1 MERRGDEHPLRIG
14 NVRHLID
21 SSGRVLKMSDDAAQ
35 HTSGAGLN
43 ALLQTAERLV
53 TACSIEQV
61 VAVLRDVARSLVGA
75 EGIAVVLRD
84 GDQCCYVAED
94 AVSPLWTG
102 QSFPSASCVS
112 GWAMRHNETVVIED
126 VLLDERVPQEA
137 YARTFV
143 RSLVL
148 VPIGRPTASAAL
160 GAYWAEPKQHAAE
173 VIEKLQSLGR
183 LATLALENARLQKA
197 RDRAAKLGAVQSR
210 VLELAVEE
218 APLPETLT
226 AIVLEMEQLA
236 DSGMLGSILLV
247 DSDGKRLCHGAAPNL
262 SSAYNEA
269 VDGIEIGS
277 AVGSCGSAV
286 CRNEPVFVS
295 DIASDPLWTDY
306 RELAAEH
313 GLAACWSIPIHAP
326 TGAVLGTFAMYY
338 RQPRSPSEGDLEI
351 VDFVVRTVG
360 LVLQRAKTHVEL
372 LRGQARYRQIVEGA
386 EDFAIVTLDRHGLV
400 TGWNAGATQIV
411 GYSRDEVIGKPGAII
426 FTAEDREVG
435 APETEMRQAAA
446 EGRAQN
452 ERWHVRKDSSQFWGS
467 GVTMPLAADHG
478 GFLKIFRDRTVEH
491 DLEEGL
497 RESEGRLRFLAD
509 LDQQLFGAADAAAAM
524 ETATKLLGQMLE
536 VSRCAYAD
544 VDADSD
550 RFWIRADYN
559 APGVSTSAGEYSLDL
574 FGPRAAADMRA
585 GRVLVVRD
593 VDRQL
598 APDDGREMFQ
608 SIGIQAI
615 ICCPLIKDGHL
626 AAMMA
631 VHQNTPREWT
641 SAELMLVRE
650 VVDRC
655 WSHIERVGAEARL
668 KDSEERLRLA
678 VEHAEIG
685 FWDVDMISDRLIWP
699 RRTKELFGI
708 SPDVPVSMLD
718 FYQGLHPEDR
728 EATSAAFA
736 AAADPEQR
744 ALYDVEYRTVGK
756 EDGVIRWVAAKGR
769 GVFDDEGRCVRVAGT
784 AIEITARKEAEE
796 ALKDLNATLE
806 ARVANAVQEREQ
818 AQEAL
823 RQSQKM
829 EAMGQLTGGVAHD
842 FNNLLTPIVGTLD
855 LLQRKGLGG
864 EREQRLIAG
873 AVQSADRAKTLVQR
887 LLAFAR
893 RQPLQAIPVDLK
905 LLVAGMAE
913 LVASTTGPQIR
924 VVVDV
929 PKDTP
934 AVRADP
940 NQLEMAL
947 LNLSVNARDAMPDG
961 GTLRIS
967 ARIEDLVPADRP
979 GLKAGVYVRLSVS
992 DDGLGMDAATLARAV
1007 EPFFSTKGVG
1017 KGTGL
1022 GLSMVHGLASQLGG
1036 GLFIQSR
1043 PGLGTN
1049 VELWLPRSDTAAAIA
1064 SEAPAFAAPNA
1075 TRGTVLLID
1084 DEDVV
1089 RDSTAAMLVDLG
1101 FAVTEAASAEEA
1113 TQKIAEHTIDL
1124 VVTDHLMTGI
1134 TGTQFARNLRSSHPN
1149 IPVLLV
1155 SGYADLDGVDPTI
1168 ARLVKPFRQD
1178 ELEASIAGL
1187 FAATHSA

>member
-1 MERRGDEHPLRIG
+1 
-14 NVRHLID
+14 
-21 SSGRVLKMSDDAAQ
+21 MSDEAAP
-35 HTSGAGLN
+35 HASGAGLD

-53 TACSIEQV
+53 AAGSIDEV
-61 VAVLRDVARSLVGA
+61 VEVLRDTARSLVGA
-75 EGIAVVLRD
+75 EGIAIVLRE

-94 AVSPLWTG
+94 AVSPLWMG
-102 QSFPSASCVS
+102 QSFPSAACVS

-143 RSLVL
+143 CSLVL
-148 VPIGRPTASAAL
+148 VPIGRPTATAAL
-160 GAYWAEPKQHAAE
+160 GAYWAKPKQHSAQ
-173 VIEKLQSLGR
+173 VIEKLESLGR

-218 APLPETLT
+218 APLPDTLA
-226 AIVLEMEQLA
+226 AIVLEMEGLA

-247 DSDGKRLCHGAAPNL
+247 DSDGKHLRHGAAPNL
-262 SSAYNEA
+262 PSAYNEV
-269 VDGIEIGS
+269 VDGIEIGP

-338 RQPRSPSEGDLEI
+338 RQPRAPSEADLEI

-411 GYSRDEVIGKPGAII
+411 GYAREEIVGRSGAII
-426 FTAEDREVG
+426 FTTEDRQIC
-435 APETEMRQAAA
+435 APEAEMRRARS

-452 ERWHVRKDSSQFWGS
+452 ERWHVRKDGSQFWGS

-478 GFLKIFRDRTVEH
+478 GFLKIFRDRTLEH
-491 DLEEGL
+491 DVEEGL
-497 RESEGRLRFLAD
+497 RESEGRLRFLGD
-509 LDQQLFGAADAAAAM
+509 LDQQLFVAADAAAAM
-524 ETATKLLGQMLE
+524 QTATMLLGQMLE

-559 APGVSTSAGEYSLDL
+559 APGVSTSAGEYNLEL
-574 FGPRAAADMRA
+574 FGPRAAADMRD
-585 GRVLVVRD
+585 GRVLIVRD
-593 VDRQL
+593 VDREL
-598 APDDGREMFQ
+598 APDEGREMFR

-615 ICCPLIKDGHL
+615 ICCPLIKDGRL
-626 AAMMA
+626 SAMMA
-631 VHQNTPREWT
+631 VHQNTPRGWT

-668 KDSEERLRLA
+668 RDSEERLRLA

-685 FWDVDMISDRLIWP
+685 FWDVDMIGDRLIWP

-728 EATSAAFA
+728 EATSAAFS
-736 AAADPEQR
+736 AAADPERR
-744 ALYDVEYRTVGK
+744 ALYDAEYRTVGK

-769 GVFDDEGRCVRVAGT
+769 GVFDGEGRCVRVAGT

-806 ARVANAVQEREQ
+806 ARVASVVREREQ

-893 RQPLQAIPVDLK
+893 RQPLQAIAVNLK
-905 LLVAGMAE
+905 VLVEGMAE

-924 VVVDV
+924 IVVDV
-929 PKDTP
+929 PENTP

-967 ARIEDLVPADRP
+967 ARTENLIPVDRP
-979 GLKAGVYVRLSVS
+979 GLKAGTYVRLSVS
-992 DDGLGMDAATLARAV
+992 DDGLGMDTATLARAV

-1049 VELWLPRSDTAAAIA
+1049 VELWLPRSEAAAA
-1064 SEAPAFAAPNA
+1064 VVSEAPAFASPGAS
-1075 TRGTVLLID
+1075 RGTVLLID

-1101 FAVTEAASAEEA
+1101 FTVIEAASAEEA
-1113 TQKIAEHTIDL
+1113 TLKMTEHTVDF
-1124 VVTDHLMTGI
+1124 VVTDHLMTGM
-1134 TGTQFARNLRSSHPN
+1134 TGTQFAQNLRTSHPN
-1149 IPVLLV
+1149 VPVLLV
-1155 SGYADLDGVDPTI
+1155 SGYADLDGVDATI
-1168 ARLVKPFRQD
+1168 ARLVKPFRRD

-1187 FAATHSA
+1187 FALRQST